1 MKLFEHLIRSIRSAS
16 AYNPEIQVAPV
27 CILWPDPER
36 QWESIIPMLQQNMP
50 ELCVLGDY
58 APERR
63 MGPAIWL
70 RCVLTSHLSPI
81 LLLQATPS
89 DLSSLPRL
97 ADASP
102 PPFPSPTEGGERGG
116 GSCEEK
122 MTLVFYLPG
131 VSRQDLRAVET
142 CPDHLKPLAE
152 LQYRGVIW
160 SQISAKDWTILAW
173 LKSEQGG
180 LGLDVAQDK
189 DTKNAMLMALPL
201 LLDEDKSLLEGKR
214 LDKDYFL
221 SLLLGGDLVRN
232 ILLWLDEG
240 EAFKASRDV
249 HAWKAFVEVCKSKF
263 GFNPMEDGVLK
274 ASAKLANHE
283 GPWQSVWE
291 RFCEAPKRYP
301 HIPSQ
306 IRKCQMP
313 QIGLFTNEISAGG
326 WPQWNEAQEK
336 TLRRDLLSLSSMT
349 ARDAIKK
356 LKLLENQHCGRRQ
369 LVWAELGESSLACA
383 LEHLTKM
390 AAYSCENLNCASLEG
405 ILDAYQTSG
414 WRVDDE
420 VLRAL
425 SCIERTNDYE
435 AVTAAIRAVYLP
447 WLENGTSILQSL
459 ASDLSS
465 LPQLADAS
473 HPLSPPP
480 MREGK
485 GGNGLI
491 GEVILFIDG
500 LRMDAGK
507 RLAEQLEERGFTVSE
522 KCYWNP
528 LPSITATGKPGVSPV
543 VEQIMGNENASDFE
557 PSVKSTGQS
566 LKGGYHLKK
575 LLMDAGYQILDS
587 KITGDIQGKAWCE
600 FGNIDSEGHHR
611 GWKLAKYL
619 DFILSEIVERI
630 SGLFDAGWKRIQIVT
645 DHGWLLLPGGLPKTE
660 LPTCLAECKWG
671 RCASLKPGI
680 QNDILTVPW
689 YWNPN
694 VEVALANGISCFK
707 SGLDYA
713 HGGLSLQECS
723 VPCYIVESK
732 TATISHI
739 DITDVKW
746 RGLRCDVA
754 VDGEY
759 CGLNV
764 DIRTHAGDVGTSVV
778 MGIKPFK
785 SSGKA
790 SVVVEDDGLEGTL
803 AVILVIDN
811 AGNIMAQVDT
821 VIGGK

>member
-36 QWESIIPMLQQNMP
+36 HWENIIPKLQQNMP

-70 RCVLTSHLSPI
+70 RCVLTSGPI
-81 LLLQATPS
+81 
-89 DLSSLPRL
+89 
-97 ADASP
+97 P
-102 PPFPSPTEGGERGG
+102 PAPFPVGAGGEVSG
-116 GSCEEK
+116 EEK
-122 MTLVFYLPG
+122 ITLVFYLPG

-189 DTKNAMLMALPL
+189 DTKNAMLLALPL

-221 SLLLGGDLVRN
+221 TLLLGGDLVRD

-263 GFNPMEDGVLK
+263 GFNPMEDGGLK

-383 LEHLTKM
+383 LEHLAKM
-390 AAYSCENLNCASLEG
+390 AAYSCENLNGASLDG
-405 ILDAYQTSG
+405 ILDTYQTSG

-420 VLRAL
+420 VLQAL
-425 SCIERTNDYE
+425 SCIESADDYD

-465 LPQLADAS
+465 LPRLANAS
-473 HPLSPPP
+473 PPLSPPP

-485 GGNGLI
+485 GGDVLEEG
-491 GEVILFIDG
+491 VILFVDG

-507 RLAEQLEERGFTVSE
+507 RLAEQLEKRGFTVSE
-522 KCYWNP
+522 RCYWNP
-528 LPSITATGKPGVSPV
+528 LPSITATGKPAVSPIA
-543 VEQIMGNENASDFE
+543 EQIMGDENATDFE
-557 PSVKSTGQS
+557 PSVRSTGQS

-575 LLMDAGYQILDS
+575 QLMDAGYQILDS
-587 KITGDIQGKAWCE
+587 KNTGDIQGKAWCE

-611 GWKLAKYL
+611 GWELAKYL
-619 DFILSEIVERI
+619 NFILSEIIERI

-660 LPTCLAECKWG
+660 LPTCLTECKWG

-821 VIGGK
+821 VIGEK

>member
-36 QWESIIPMLQQNMP
+36 HWENIIPKLQQNMP

-70 RCVLTSHLSPI
+70 RCVLTSGSI
-81 LLLQATPS
+81 
-89 DLSSLPRL
+89 
-97 ADASP
+97 P
-102 PPFPSPTEGGERGG
+102 PAPFPVGAGGEVSG
-116 GSCEEK
+116 EEK
-122 MTLVFYLPG
+122 MAFVFYLPG

-160 SQISAKDWTILAW
+160 SQISAKDWTVLAW

-189 DTKNAMLMALPL
+189 DTKNAMLLALPL
-201 LLDEDKSLLEGKR
+201 LLDEDNSLLEGKR

-221 SLLLGGDLVRN
+221 TLLLGGDLVRD

-383 LEHLTKM
+383 LEHLAKM
-390 AAYSCENLNCASLEG
+390 AAYSCENLNGASLDG
-405 ILDAYQTSG
+405 ILDTYQTSG

-420 VLRAL
+420 VLQAL
-425 SCIERTNDYE
+425 SCIESADDYD

-465 LPQLADAS
+465 LPRLANAS
-473 HPLSPPP
+473 PPLSPPP

-485 GGNGLI
+485 GGDVLEEG
-491 GEVILFIDG
+491 VILFVDG

-507 RLAEQLEERGFTVSE
+507 RLAEQLEKRGFTVSE
-522 KCYWNP
+522 RCYWNP
-528 LPSITATGKPGVSPV
+528 LPSITATGKPAVSPIA
-543 VEQIMGNENASDFE
+543 EQIMGDENATDFE
-557 PSVKSTGQS
+557 PSVRSTGQS

-575 LLMDAGYQILDS
+575 QLMDAGYQILDS
-587 KITGDIQGKAWCE
+587 KNTGDIQGKAWCE

-611 GWKLAKYL
+611 GWELAKYL
-619 DFILSEIVERI
+619 NFILSEIIERI

-660 LPTCLAECKWG
+660 LPTCLTECKWG

-713 HGGLSLQECS
+713 HGGLSLQECA

-732 TATISHI
+732 TSTISHI

-821 VIGGK
+821 VIGEK

>member
-1 MKLFEHLIRSIRSAS
+1 
-16 AYNPEIQVAPV
+16 
-27 CILWPDPER
+27 
-36 QWESIIPMLQQNMP
+36 
-50 ELCVLGDY
+50 
-58 APERR
+58 
-63 MGPAIWL
+63 
-70 RCVLTSHLSPI
+70 
-81 LLLQATPS
+81 
-89 DLSSLPRL
+89 
-97 ADASP
+97 
-102 PPFPSPTEGGERGG
+102 
-116 GSCEEK
+116 

-447 WLENGTSILQSL
+447 WLENGIHILQSL

-465 LPQLADAS
+465 
-473 HPLSPPP
+473 PPK
-480 MREGK
+480 REGK
-485 GGNGLI
+485 GGNGLTE
-491 GEVILFIDG
+491 GVILFIDG

-507 RLAEQLEERGFTVSE
+507 RLAEQLEKRGFTVSE
-522 KCYWNP
+522 RCYWTP
-528 LPSITATGKPGVSPV
+528 LPSITATGKPAVSPV
-543 VEQIMGNENASDFE
+543 AEQIVGDENATDFE

-575 LLMDAGYQILDS
+575 QLTDAGYQILDS
-587 KITGDIQGKAWCE
+587 KNTGDIQGKAWCE

-619 DFILSEIVERI
+619 DVILSEIVERI
-630 SGLFDAGWKRIQIVT
+630 
-645 DHGWLLLPGGLPKTE
+645 
-660 LPTCLAECKWG
+660 
-671 RCASLKPGI
+671 
-680 QNDILTVPW
+680 
-689 YWNPN
+689 
-694 VEVALANGISCFK
+694 
-707 SGLDYA
+707 
-713 HGGLSLQECS
+713 
-723 VPCYIVESK
+723 
-732 TATISHI
+732 
-739 DITDVKW
+739 
-746 RGLRCDVA
+746 
-754 VDGEY
+754 
-759 CGLNV
+759 
-764 DIRTHAGDVGTSVV
+764 
-778 MGIKPFK
+778 
-785 SSGKA
+785 
-790 SVVVEDDGLEGTL
+790 
-803 AVILVIDN
+803 
-811 AGNIMAQVDT
+811 
-821 VIGGK
+821 

>member
-1 MKLFEHLIRSIRSAS
+1 MILFEHLIRSIRSAS

-50 ELCVLGDY
+50 ELYVLGDY

-70 RCVLTSHLSPI
+70 RCVLTSGSI
-81 LLLQATPS
+81 
-89 DLSSLPRL
+89 
-97 ADASP
+97 P
-102 PPFPSPTEGGERGG
+102 PAPFPVGAGGEVSG
-116 GSCEEK
+116 EEK
-122 MTLVFYLPG
+122 MAFVFYLPG

-160 SQISAKDWTILAW
+160 SQISAKDWTVLAW

-189 DTKNAMLMALPL
+189 DTKNAMLLALPL
-201 LLDEDKSLLEGKR
+201 LLDEDNSLLEGKR

-221 SLLLGGDLVRN
+221 TLLLGGDLVRD

-383 LEHLTKM
+383 LEHLAKM
-390 AAYSCENLNCASLEG
+390 AAYSCENLNGASLDG
-405 ILDAYQTSG
+405 ILDTYQTSG

-420 VLRAL
+420 VLQAL
-425 SCIERTNDYE
+425 SCIESADDYD

-465 LPQLADAS
+465 LPRLANAS
-473 HPLSPPP
+473 PPLSPPP

-485 GGNGLI
+485 GGDVLEEG
-491 GEVILFIDG
+491 VILFVDG

-507 RLAEQLEERGFTVSE
+507 RLAEQLEKRGFTVSE
-522 KCYWNP
+522 RCYWNP
-528 LPSITATGKPGVSPV
+528 LPSITATGKPAVSPIA
-543 VEQIMGNENASDFE
+543 EQIMGDENATDFE
-557 PSVKSTGQS
+557 PSVRSTGQS

-575 LLMDAGYQILDS
+575 QLMDAGYQILDS
-587 KITGDIQGKAWCE
+587 KNTGDIQGKAWCE

-611 GWKLAKYL
+611 GWELAKYL
-619 DFILSEIVERI
+619 NFILSEIIERI

-660 LPTCLAECKWG
+660 LPTCLTECKWG

-785 SSGKA
+785 SSSKA

-811 AGNIMAQVDT
+811 AGNIIAQIDT

>member
-1 MKLFEHLIRSIRSAS
+1 MKLLEHLIRSIRSAS

-27 CILWPDPER
+27 CILWPDLER

-70 RCVLTSHLSPI
+70 RCVLTSGSI
-81 LLLQATPS
+81 
-89 DLSSLPRL
+89 
-97 ADASP
+97 P
-102 PPFPSPTEGGERGG
+102 PAPFPVGAGGEVSG
-116 GSCEEK
+116 EEK
-122 MTLVFYLPG
+122 MALVFYLPG

-160 SQISAKDWTILAW
+160 SQISAKDWTVLAW

-189 DTKNAMLMALPL
+189 DTKNAMLLALPL
-201 LLDEDKSLLEGKR
+201 LLDEDKTLLEGKR

-221 SLLLGGDLVRN
+221 TLLLGGDLVRD

-240 EAFKASRDV
+240 EVFKASRDV
-249 HAWKAFVEVCKSKF
+249 QKWKAFIEICKSKF
-263 GFNPMEDGVLK
+263 GFNPMEDGGVK
-274 ASAKLANHE
+274 ASVKLANHE
-283 GPWQSVWE
+283 GPWQAVWD

-313 QIGLFTNEISAGG
+313 QFGLFANEISAGG
-326 WPQWNEAQEK
+326 WPQWNEMKEK
-336 TLRRDLLSLSSMT
+336 ALRRDLLTLSSMT
-349 ARDAIKK
+349 ARDAIEK

-383 LEHLTKM
+383 LEHLAKM
-390 AAYSCENLNCASLEG
+390 AAYSCENLNGASLDG
-405 ILDAYQTSG
+405 ILDTYQTSG

-420 VLRAL
+420 VLQAL
-425 SCIERTNDYE
+425 SCIESADDYD

-465 LPQLADAS
+465 LPRLANAS
-473 HPLSPPP
+473 PPLSPPP

-485 GGNGLI
+485 GGDVLEEG
-491 GEVILFIDG
+491 VILFVDG

-507 RLAEQLEERGFTVSE
+507 RLAEQLEKRGFTVSE
-522 KCYWNP
+522 RCYWNP
-528 LPSITATGKPGVSPV
+528 LPSITATGKPAVSPIA
-543 VEQIMGNENASDFE
+543 EQIMGDENATDFE

-575 LLMDAGYQILDS
+575 LLTDAGYQILDS
-587 KITGDIQGKAWCE
+587 KNNGDIQGKAWCE

-619 DFILSEIVERI
+619 DVILSEIVKRI
-630 SGLFDAGWKRIQIVT
+630 SGLFEAGWKRIQIVT
-645 DHGWLLLPGGLPKTE
+645 DHGWLLSPGGLPKIE
-660 LPTCLAECKWG
+660 LPSCLTESKWG
-671 RCASLKPGI
+671 RCAALKSGV
-680 QNDILTVPW
+680 QSDVLTMPW
-689 YWNPN
+689 YWNSD

-713 HGGLSLQECS
+713 HGGLSLQECA

-821 VIGGK
+821 VIGENRGAVYGASAT

>member
-1 MKLFEHLIRSIRSAS
+1 MKLLEHLIRSIRSAS

-70 RCVLTSHLSPI
+70 RCVLTSGSI
-81 LLLQATPS
+81 
-89 DLSSLPRL
+89 
-97 ADASP
+97 P
-102 PPFPSPTEGGERGG
+102 PAPFPVGAGGEVSG
-116 GSCEEK
+116 EEK

-160 SQISAKDWTILAW
+160 SQISAKDWTVLAW

-189 DTKNAMLMALPL
+189 DTKNAMLLALPL
-201 LLDEDKSLLEGKR
+201 LLGEDKSLLEGKR

-221 SLLLGGDLVRN
+221 TLLLGGDLVRD

-240 EAFKASRDV
+240 EVFKASRDV

-465 LPQLADAS
+465 LPRLADAS

-500 LRMDAGK
+500 LRLDAGK
-507 RLAEQLEERGFTVSE
+507 RLAEQLEKRGFTVSE
-522 KCYWNP
+522 RHYWNP
-528 LPSITATGKPGVSPV
+528 LPSITATGKPAVSPV
-543 VEQIMGNENASDFE
+543 AEQIMGDENATDFE
-557 PSVKSTGQS
+557 PSVRSTGQS

-575 LLMDAGYQILDS
+575 QLMDAGYQILDS
-587 KITGDIQGKAWCE
+587 KNTGDIQGKAWCE

-645 DHGWLLLPGGLPKTE
+645 DHGWLLSPGGLPKIE
-660 LPTCLAECKWG
+660 LPSCLTESKWG
-671 RCASLKPGI
+671 RCAALKSGV
-680 QNDILTVPW
+680 QSDVLTMPW
-689 YWNPN
+689 YWNSD

-713 HGGLSLQECS
+713 HGGLSLQECA

>member
-1 MKLFEHLIRSIRSAS
+1 MKLLEHFIRSIRSAS

-36 QWESIIPMLQQNMP
+36 QWESIIPTLQQNMS

-58 APERR
+58 TPERR

-70 RCVLTSHLSPI
+70 RCVLTSGSIPP
-81 LLLQATPS
+81 AT
-89 DLSSLPRL
+89 
-97 ADASP
+97 
-102 PPFPSPTEGGERGG
+102 FPVGAGEDV
-116 GSCEEK
+116 SVEEK
-122 MTLVFYLPG
+122 MTYVFYLPG

-160 SQISAKDWTILAW
+160 SQISAKNWTILAW

-189 DTKNAMLMALPL
+189 DTKNAMLLALPL
-201 LLDEDKSLLEGKR
+201 LLDEDNSLLEGKR

-221 SLLLGGDLVRN
+221 TLLLGGDLVRD

-383 LEHLTKM
+383 LEHLAKM
-390 AAYSCENLNCASLEG
+390 AAYSCENLNGASLEG

-425 SCIERTNDYE
+425 SCIESTNDYE
-435 AVTAAIRAVYLP
+435 AVTTAIRAVYLP
-447 WLENGTSILQSL
+447 WLENGTSILQ
-459 ASDLSS
+459 
-465 LPQLADAS
+465 
-473 HPLSPPP
+473 
-480 MREGK
+480 
-485 GGNGLI
+485 NLI
-491 GEVILFIDG
+491 GPTPTPSPWGRSLDGATTTPWGTDIAGCVILFVDG

-528 LPSITATGKPGVSPV
+528 LPSITATGKSRVSPV
-543 VEQIMGNENASDFE
+543 AEQITGNENASDFE

-587 KITGDIQGKAWCE
+587 KNTGDIQGKAWCE
-600 FGNIDSEGHHR
+600 FGNIDNEGHHR

-619 DFILSEIVERI
+619 DIILSEIVERI
-630 SGLFDAGWKRIQIVT
+630 SGLFEAGWKRIQIVT
-645 DHGWLLLPGGLPKTE
+645 DHGWLLLPGGLPKIE
-660 LPTCLAECKWG
+660 LPSCLTESKWG
-671 RCASLKPGI
+671 RCAALKSGV
-680 QNDILTVPW
+680 QSDVLTMPW
-689 YWNPN
+689 YWNSD
-694 VEVALANGISCFK
+694 VEVALAKGISCFK

-713 HGGLSLQECS
+713 HGGLSLQECA

-746 RGLRCDVA
+746 RGLRCNVA

-821 VIGGK
+821 VIGEK

>member
-1 MKLFEHLIRSIRSAS
+1 MKLLEHLIRSIRSAS

-70 RCVLTSHLSPI
+70 RCVLTSGSI
-81 LLLQATPS
+81 
-89 DLSSLPRL
+89 
-97 ADASP
+97 P
-102 PPFPSPTEGGERGG
+102 PAPFPVGAGGEVSG
-116 GSCEEK
+116 EEK
-122 MTLVFYLPG
+122 MVLVFYLPG

-142 CPDHLKPLAE
+142 CPDHLKSLAE

-160 SQISAKDWTILAW
+160 SQISAKDWTVLAW

-189 DTKNAMLMALPL
+189 DSKNAMLLALPL
-201 LLDEDKSLLEGKR
+201 FLDEDKSLLEGKR

-221 SLLLGGDLVRN
+221 TLLLGGDLVRD

-249 HAWKAFVEVCKSKF
+249 HAWKAFIEICKSKF

-283 GPWQSVWE
+283 GPWQAVWD

-313 QIGLFTNEISAGG
+313 QLGLFANEISAGG
-326 WPQWNEAQEK
+326 WPQWNEVQEK
-336 TLRRDLLSLSSMT
+336 ALRRDLLSLSSMT
-349 ARDAIKK
+349 ARDAIEK
-356 LKLLENQHCGRRQ
+356 LKLLEKQHCARRR
-369 LVWAELGESSLACA
+369 LVWSELGESSLACA
-383 LEHLTKM
+383 LEHLAKM
-390 AAYSCENLNCASLEG
+390 AAYSCENLNGASLDG
-405 ILDAYQTSG
+405 ILDTYQTSG

-425 SCIERTNDYE
+425 SCIESTNDYE
-435 AVTAAIRAVYLP
+435 AVTIAIRAVYLP
-447 WLENGTSILQSL
+447 WLENGTHILQSL

-465 LPQLADAS
+465 LPWLANAS
-473 HPLSPPP
+473 RPLSP

-485 GGNGLI
+485 GGNVVEEG
-491 GEVILFIDG
+491 VILFVDG
-500 LRMDAGK
+500 LRLDAGK
-507 RLAEQLEERGFTVSE
+507 RLAEQLEEQGFTVSE

-543 VEQIMGNENASDFE
+543 AEQITGNENASDFE

-587 KITGDIQGKAWCE
+587 KNTGDIQGKAWCE

-645 DHGWLLLPGGLPKTE
+645 DHGWLLSPGGLPKIE
-660 LPTCLAECKWG
+660 LPSCLTESKWG
-671 RCASLKPGI
+671 RCAALKSGV
-680 QNDILTVPW
+680 QSDVLTMPW
-689 YWNPN
+689 YWNSD

-713 HGGLSLQECS
+713 HGGLSLQECA

-759 CGLNV
+759 CGLNM
-764 DIRTHAGDVGTSVV
+764 DIRTHAGDAGTSVV

-790 SVVVEDDGLEGTL
+790 SVVVEDDRLEGGD
-803 AVILVIDN
+803 AVIVVIDN
-811 AGNIMAQVDT
+811 AGNIIAQIDT

>member
-1 MKLFEHLIRSIRSAS
+1 MKLIDHLIQSIRSAS
-16 AYNPEIQVAPV
+16 VYNSDIQVAPA

-70 RCVLTSHLSPI
+70 RCVLTSGSI
-81 LLLQATPS
+81 
-89 DLSSLPRL
+89 
-97 ADASP
+97 P
-102 PPFPSPTEGGERGG
+102 PAPFPVGAGGEVSG
-116 GSCEEK
+116 EEK
-122 MTLVFYLPG
+122 MTYVFYLPG

-142 CPDHLKPLAE
+142 CPDYLKPLAE

-160 SQISAKDWTILAW
+160 SQMSAKDWTVLAW

-189 DTKNAMLMALPL
+189 DTKNAMLLALPL

-336 TLRRDLLSLSSMT
+336 SLRRDLLSLFSMT

-383 LEHLTKM
+383 LEHLAKM
-390 AAYSCENLNCASLEG
+390 AAYSCENLNGASLDG
-405 ILDAYQTSG
+405 ILDTYQTSG

-420 VLRAL
+420 VLQAL
-425 SCIERTNDYE
+425 SCIESVDDYD

-465 LPQLADAS
+465 LPRLADAS

-485 GGNGLI
+485 GGNGLTE
-491 GEVILFIDG
+491 GVILFIDG
-500 LRMDAGK
+500 LRLDAGK
-507 RLAEQLEERGFTVSE
+507 RLAEQLEKRGFTVSE
-522 KCYWNP
+522 RCYWNP
-528 LPSITATGKPGVSPV
+528 LPSITATGKPAVSPIA
-543 VEQIMGNENASDFE
+543 EQIMGDENATDFE

-587 KITGDIQGKAWCE
+587 KNTGDIQGKAWCE

-619 DFILSEIVERI
+619 DVILSEIVERI
-630 SGLFDAGWKRIQIVT
+630 SGLFEAGWKRIQIVT

-660 LPTCLAECKWG
+660 LPTCLTESRWG
-671 RCASLKPGI
+671 RCASLKPGV
-680 QNDILTVPW
+680 QNDILTMSW

-694 VEVALANGISCFK
+694 VEVALADGISCFK

-713 HGGLSLQECS
+713 HGGLSLQECV

-732 TATISHI
+732 TAIISHV

-754 VDGEY
+754 ADGEY
-759 CGLNV
+759 SGLKV
-764 DIRTHAGDVGTSVV
+764 DIRTHAGNAGTSVV

-790 SVVVEDDGLEGTL
+790 SVVVEDDGLEGSS
-803 AVILVIDN
+803 AVIVVIDN
-811 AGNIMAQVDT
+811 DENIMAQIDT
-821 VIGGK
+821 VIGRK

>member
-1 MKLFEHLIRSIRSAS
+1 MKLLNHLIQSICSTAV
-16 AYNPEIQVAPV
+16 YNPEIQVAPV
-27 CILWPDPER
+27 CIMWPDPEW

-70 RCVLTSHLSPI
+70 RCVLTSCPI
-81 LLLQATPS
+81 
-89 DLSSLPRL
+89 
-97 ADASP
+97 P
-102 PPFPSPTEGGERGG
+102 PAPFPVGAGGEVSG
-116 GSCEEK
+116 EEK

-189 DTKNAMLMALPL
+189 DTKNAMLLALPL

-221 SLLLGGDLVRN
+221 TLILGGDLVRN

-240 EAFKASRDV
+240 EVFKASRDV
-249 HAWKAFVEVCKSKF
+249 QKWKAFIEICKSKF

-274 ASAKLANHE
+274 ASVKLANHE
-283 GPWQSVWE
+283 GPWQAVWD

-313 QIGLFTNEISAGG
+313 QFGLFANEISAGG
-326 WPQWNEAQEK
+326 WPQWNEMQEK
-336 TLRRDLLSLSSMT
+336 ALRRDLSLPSMT
-349 ARDAIKK
+349 ARDAIEK

-390 AAYSCENLNCASLEG
+390 AAYSSENLNGASLEG

-420 VLRAL
+420 VLQAL
-425 SCIERTNDYE
+425 SCIESADDYD

-447 WLENGTSILQSL
+447 WLENGTHILQSL

-465 LPQLADAS
+465 LPRLADAS

-500 LRMDAGK
+500 LRLDAGK
-507 RLAEQLEERGFTVSE
+507 RLAEQLEKRGITVSE
-522 KCYWNP
+522 RHYWNP
-528 LPSITATGKPGVSPV
+528 LPSITATGKPAVSPV
-543 VEQIMGNENASDFE
+543 AEQIMGDENATDYE

-575 LLMDAGYQILDS
+575 QLMDAGYQILDS
-587 KITGDIQGKAWCE
+587 KNTGDIQGKAWCE

-619 DFILSEIVERI
+619 DVILSEIVERI
-630 SGLFDAGWKRIQIVT
+630 SGLFEAGWKRIQIVT

-660 LPTCLAECKWG
+660 LPTCLTESRWG
-671 RCASLKPGI
+671 RCASLKPGV
-680 QNDILTVPW
+680 QNDILTMSW

-694 VEVALANGISCFK
+694 VEVALADGISCFK

-713 HGGLSLQECS
+713 HGGLSLQECV

-732 TATISHI
+732 TAIISHV

-754 VDGEY
+754 ADGEY
-759 CGLNV
+759 SGLKV
-764 DIRTHAGDVGTSVV
+764 DIRTHAGNAGTSVV

-790 SVVVEDDGLEGTL
+790 SVVVEDDGLEGSS
-803 AVILVIDN
+803 AVIVVIDN
-811 AGNIMAQVDT
+811 DENIMAQIDT
-821 VIGGK
+821 VIGRK

>member
-36 QWESIIPMLQQNMP
+36 HWENIIPKLQQNMP

-70 RCVLTSHLSPI
+70 RCVLTSGPI
-81 LLLQATPS
+81 
-89 DLSSLPRL
+89 
-97 ADASP
+97 P
-102 PPFPSPTEGGERGG
+102 PAPFPVGAGGEVSG
-116 GSCEEK
+116 EEK
-122 MTLVFYLPG
+122 ITLVFYLPG

-189 DTKNAMLMALPL
+189 DTKNAMLLALPL

-221 SLLLGGDLVRN
+221 TLLLGGDLVRD

-383 LEHLTKM
+383 LEHLAKM
-390 AAYSCENLNCASLEG
+390 AAYSCENLNGASLDG
-405 ILDAYQTSG
+405 ILDTYQTSG

-420 VLRAL
+420 VLQAL
-425 SCIERTNDYE
+425 SCIESADDYD

-465 LPQLADAS
+465 LPRLANAS
-473 HPLSPPP
+473 PPLSPPP

-485 GGNGLI
+485 GGDVLEEG
-491 GEVILFIDG
+491 VILFVDG

-507 RLAEQLEERGFTVSE
+507 RLAEQLEKRGFTVSE
-522 KCYWNP
+522 RCYWNP
-528 LPSITATGKPGVSPV
+528 LPSITATGKPAVSPIA
-543 VEQIMGNENASDFE
+543 EQIMGDENATDFE
-557 PSVKSTGQS
+557 PSVRSTGQS

-575 LLMDAGYQILDS
+575 QLMDAGYQILDS
-587 KITGDIQGKAWCE
+587 KNTGDIQGKAWCE

-611 GWKLAKYL
+611 GWELAKYL
-619 DFILSEIVERI
+619 NFILSEIIERI

-660 LPTCLAECKWG
+660 LPTCLTECKWG

-821 VIGGK
+821 VIGEK

>member
-36 QWESIIPMLQQNMP
+36 HWENIIPKLQQNMP

-70 RCVLTSHLSPI
+70 RCVLTSHLSPV
-81 LLLQATPS
+81 LLSQAPPS

-102 PPFPSPTEGGERGG
+102 PLSPSTKEGGERGG

-435 AVTAAIRAVYLP
+435 AVTAAIRTVYLP
-447 WLENGTSILQSL
+447 WLENGIHILQSL

-465 LPQLADAS
+465 
-473 HPLSPPP
+473 PPK
-480 MREGK
+480 REGK
-485 GGNGLI
+485 GGNGLTE
-491 GEVILFIDG
+491 GVILFIDG

-507 RLAEQLEERGFTVSE
+507 RLAEQLEKRGFTVSE
-522 KCYWNP
+522 RCYWTP
-528 LPSITATGKPGVSPV
+528 LPSITATGKPAVSPV
-543 VEQIMGNENASDFE
+543 AEQIVGDENATDFE

-575 LLMDAGYQILDS
+575 QLTDAGYQILDS
-587 KITGDIQGKAWCE
+587 KNTGDIQGKAWCE

-619 DFILSEIVERI
+619 DVILSEIVERI
-630 SGLFDAGWKRIQIVT
+630 SGLFEAGWKRIQIVT
-645 DHGWLLLPGGLPKTE
+645 DHGWLLLPGGLPKIE
-660 LPTCLAECKWG
+660 LPSCLTESKWG
-671 RCASLKPGI
+671 RCAALKSGV
-680 QNDILTVPW
+680 QSDVLTMPW
-689 YWNPN
+689 YWNSD

-713 HGGLSLQECS
+713 HGGLSLQECA

-764 DIRTHAGDVGTSVV
+764 DIRTYAGDAGTSVV

-785 SSGKA
+785 SSGKT
-790 SVVVEDDGLEGTL
+790 SVVVEDDGLEGGA
-803 AVILVIDN
+803 AVIVVIDN
-811 AGNIMAQVDT
+811 DENIMAQIDT
-821 VIGGK
+821 VIGRK

>member
-1 MKLFEHLIRSIRSAS
+1 MLLLEHLIRSIRSAS

-81 LLLQATPS
+81 LLSQATPS

-97 ADASP
+97 ADATP
-102 PPFPSPTEGGERGG
+102 PPKREGKGG
-116 GSCEEK
+116 DVSCEEK

-160 SQISAKDWTILAW
+160 SQISAKDWTVLAW

-189 DTKNAMLMALPL
+189 DTKNAMLLALPL

-390 AAYSCENLNCASLEG
+390 AAYSSEKLNGASLEG

-425 SCIERTNDYE
+425 SCIESTNDYE
-435 AVTAAIRAVYLP
+435 AVTTAIRAVYLP
-447 WLENGTSILQSL
+447 WLENGTHILQSL

-465 LPQLADAS
+465 LPWLANAS
-473 HPLSPPP
+473 RPLSPSP

-485 GGNGLI
+485 GGNVLEEG
-491 GEVILFIDG
+491 VILFVDG
-500 LRMDAGK
+500 LRLDSGK
-507 RLAEQLEERGFTVSE
+507 RLAEQLEMRGFTVSE
-522 KCYWNP
+522 RCYWSP
-528 LPSITATGKPGVSPV
+528 LPSITATGKPAVSPV
-543 VEQIMGNENASDFE
+543 AEQIMGDENTTDFE
-557 PSVKSTGQS
+557 PLGKSTGQS

-575 LLMDAGYQILDS
+575 LLTDAGYQILDS
-587 KITGDIQGKAWCE
+587 KNKGDIQGKAWCE

-619 DFILSEIVERI
+619 DVILSEIVERI
-630 SGLFDAGWKRIQIVT
+630 SGLFEAGWKRIQIVT

-660 LPTCLAECKWG
+660 LPTCLTECKWG
-671 RCASLKPGI
+671 RCAALKSGV
-680 QNDILTVPW
+680 QSDVLTMPW
-689 YWNPN
+689 YWNSD

-713 HGGLSLQECS
+713 HGGLSLQECA
-723 VPCYIVESK
+723 VPCYIVEFK

-821 VIGGK
+821 VIGEK

>member
-1 MKLFEHLIRSIRSAS
+1 MKLLEHLIRSIRSAS

-36 QWESIIPMLQQNMP
+36 QWKSIIPMLQQNMP

-70 RCVLTSHLSPI
+70 RCVLTSGPI
-81 LLLQATPS
+81 
-89 DLSSLPRL
+89 
-97 ADASP
+97 P
-102 PPFPSPTEGGERGG
+102 PAPFPVGAGGEVSG
-116 GSCEEK
+116 EEK
-122 MTLVFYLPG
+122 ITLVFYLPG

-160 SQISAKDWTILAW
+160 SQISAKDWTVLAW

-189 DTKNAMLMALPL
+189 DTKNAMLLALPL

-435 AVTAAIRAVYLP
+435 AVTEAIRAVYLP

-465 LPQLADAS
+465 LPRLANAS
-473 HPLSPPP
+473 PPLSPPP

-485 GGNGLI
+485 GGDVLEEG
-491 GEVILFIDG
+491 VILFVDG

-507 RLAEQLEERGFTVSE
+507 RLAEQLEKRGFTVSE
-522 KCYWNP
+522 RCYWNP
-528 LPSITATGKPGVSPV
+528 LPSITATGKPAVSPIA
-543 VEQIMGNENASDFE
+543 EQIMGDENATDFE
-557 PSVKSTGQS
+557 PSVRSTGQS

-575 LLMDAGYQILDS
+575 QLMDAGYQILDS
-587 KITGDIQGKAWCE
+587 KNTGDIQGKAWCE

-660 LPTCLAECKWG
+660 LPTCLTECKWG

-811 AGNIMAQVDT
+811 AGNIIAQIDT

>member
-1 MKLFEHLIRSIRSAS
+1 MKLLEHLIRSIRSAS

-70 RCVLTSHLSPI
+70 RCVLTSGSI
-81 LLLQATPS
+81 
-89 DLSSLPRL
+89 
-97 ADASP
+97 P
-102 PPFPSPTEGGERGG
+102 PAPFPVGAGGEVSG
-116 GSCEEK
+116 EEK
-122 MTLVFYLPG
+122 MVLVFYLPG

-142 CPDHLKPLAE
+142 CPDHLKSLAE

-160 SQISAKDWTILAW
+160 SQISAKDWTVLAW

-189 DTKNAMLMALPL
+189 DSKNAMLLALPL
-201 LLDEDKSLLEGKR
+201 FLDEDKSLLEGKR

-221 SLLLGGDLVRN
+221 TLLLGGDLVRD

-249 HAWKAFVEVCKSKF
+249 HAWKAFIEICKSKF

-283 GPWQSVWE
+283 GPWQAVWD

-313 QIGLFTNEISAGG
+313 QLGLFANEISAGG
-326 WPQWNEAQEK
+326 WPQWNEVQEK
-336 TLRRDLLSLSSMT
+336 ALRRDLLSLSSMT
-349 ARDAIKK
+349 ARDAIEK
-356 LKLLENQHCGRRQ
+356 LKLLEKQHCARRR
-369 LVWAELGESSLACA
+369 LVWSELGESSLACA

-390 AAYSCENLNCASLEG
+390 AAYSCENLNGASLDG
-405 ILDAYQTSG
+405 ILDTYQTSG

-425 SCIERTNDYE
+425 SCIESTNDYE
-435 AVTAAIRAVYLP
+435 AVTIAIRAVYLP
-447 WLENGTSILQSL
+447 WLENGTHILQSL

-465 LPQLADAS
+465 LPWLANAS
-473 HPLSPPP
+473 RPLSP

-485 GGNGLI
+485 GGNVVEEG
-491 GEVILFIDG
+491 VILFVDG
-500 LRMDAGK
+500 LRLDAGK
-507 RLAEQLEERGFTVSE
+507 RLAEQLEEQGFTVSE

-543 VEQIMGNENASDFE
+543 AEQITGNENASDFE

-587 KITGDIQGKAWCE
+587 KNTGDIQGKAWCE

-645 DHGWLLLPGGLPKTE
+645 DHGWLLSPGGLPKIE
-660 LPTCLAECKWG
+660 LPSCLTESKWG
-671 RCASLKPGI
+671 RCAALKSGV
-680 QNDILTVPW
+680 QSDVLTMPW
-689 YWNPN
+689 YWNSD

-713 HGGLSLQECS
+713 HGGLSLQECA

-759 CGLNV
+759 CGLNM
-764 DIRTHAGDVGTSVV
+764 DIRTHAGDEGTSVV

-790 SVVVEDDGLEGTL
+790 SVVVEDDRLEGGD
-803 AVILVIDN
+803 AVIVVIDN
-811 AGNIMAQVDT
+811 AGNIIAQIDT

>member
-1 MKLFEHLIRSIRSAS
+1 MLLLEHLIRSIRSAS

-36 QWESIIPMLQQNMP
+36 QWESIIPTLQQNMS

-58 APERR
+58 TPERR

-70 RCVLTSHLSPI
+70 RCVLTSGSIPP
-81 LLLQATPS
+81 AT
-89 DLSSLPRL
+89 
-97 ADASP
+97 
-102 PPFPSPTEGGERGG
+102 FPVGAGEDV
-116 GSCEEK
+116 SVEEK
-122 MTLVFYLPG
+122 MTYVFYLPG

-160 SQISAKDWTILAW
+160 SQISAKNWTILAW

-189 DTKNAMLMALPL
+189 DTKNAMLLALPL
-201 LLDEDKSLLEGKR
+201 LLDEDNSLLEGKR

-221 SLLLGGDLVRN
+221 TLLLGGDLVRD

-383 LEHLTKM
+383 LEHLAKM
-390 AAYSCENLNCASLEG
+390 AAYSCENLNGASLEG

-425 SCIERTNDYE
+425 SCIESTNDYE
-435 AVTAAIRAVYLP
+435 AVTTAIRAVYLP

-465 LPQLADAS
+465 LPRLADAS

-500 LRMDAGK
+500 LRLDAGK
-507 RLAEQLEERGFTVSE
+507 RLAEQLEKRGFTVSE
-522 KCYWNP
+522 RHYWNP
-528 LPSITATGKPGVSPV
+528 LPSITATGKPAVSPV
-543 VEQIMGNENASDFE
+543 AEQIMGDENATDFE
-557 PSVKSTGQS
+557 PSVRSTGQS

-575 LLMDAGYQILDS
+575 QLMDAGYQILDS
-587 KITGDIQGKAWCE
+587 KNTGDIQGKAWCE

-645 DHGWLLLPGGLPKTE
+645 DHGWLLSPGGLPKIE
-660 LPTCLAECKWG
+660 LPSCLTESKWG
-671 RCASLKPGI
+671 RCAALKSGV
-680 QNDILTVPW
+680 QSDVLTMPW
-689 YWNPN
+689 YWNSD

-713 HGGLSLQECS
+713 HGGLSLQECA

>member
-1 MKLFEHLIRSIRSAS
+1 MKLLEHLIRSIRSAS

-70 RCVLTSHLSPI
+70 RCVLTSGSI
-81 LLLQATPS
+81 
-89 DLSSLPRL
+89 
-97 ADASP
+97 P
-102 PPFPSPTEGGERGG
+102 PAPFPVGAGGEVSG
-116 GSCEEK
+116 EEK
-122 MTLVFYLPG
+122 MVLVFYLPG

-142 CPDHLKPLAE
+142 CPDHLKSLAE

-160 SQISAKDWTILAW
+160 SQISAKDWTVLAW

-189 DTKNAMLMALPL
+189 DSKNAMLLALPL
-201 LLDEDKSLLEGKR
+201 FLDEDKSLLEGKR

-221 SLLLGGDLVRN
+221 TLLLGGDLVRD

-249 HAWKAFVEVCKSKF
+249 HAWKAFIEICKSKF

-283 GPWQSVWE
+283 GPWQAVWD

-313 QIGLFTNEISAGG
+313 QLGLFANEISAGG
-326 WPQWNEAQEK
+326 WPQWNEVQEK
-336 TLRRDLLSLSSMT
+336 ALRRDLLSLSSMT
-349 ARDAIKK
+349 ARDAIEK
-356 LKLLENQHCGRRQ
+356 LKLLEKQHCARRR
-369 LVWAELGESSLACA
+369 LVWSELGESSLACA

-390 AAYSCENLNCASLEG
+390 AAYSCENLNGASLDG
-405 ILDAYQTSG
+405 ILDTYQTSG

-425 SCIERTNDYE
+425 SCIESTNDYE
-435 AVTAAIRAVYLP
+435 AVTIAIRAVYLP
-447 WLENGTSILQSL
+447 WLENGTHILQSL

-465 LPQLADAS
+465 LPWLANAS
-473 HPLSPPP
+473 RPLSP

-485 GGNGLI
+485 GGNVVEEG
-491 GEVILFIDG
+491 VILFVDG
-500 LRMDAGK
+500 LRLDAGK
-507 RLAEQLEERGFTVSE
+507 RLAEQLEEQGFTVSE

-543 VEQIMGNENASDFE
+543 AEQITGNENASDFE

-587 KITGDIQGKAWCE
+587 KNTGDIQGKAWCE

-645 DHGWLLLPGGLPKTE
+645 DHGWLLSPGGLPKIE
-660 LPTCLAECKWG
+660 LPSCLTESKWG
-671 RCASLKPGI
+671 RCAALKSGV
-680 QNDILTVPW
+680 QSDVLTMPW
-689 YWNPN
+689 YWNSD

-713 HGGLSLQECS
+713 HGGLSLQECA

-759 CGLNV
+759 CGLNM
-764 DIRTHAGDVGTSVV
+764 DIRTHAGDAGTSVV

-790 SVVVEDDGLEGTL
+790 SVVVEDDRLEGGML
-803 AVILVIDN
+803 SLS
-811 AGNIMAQVDT
+811 
-821 VIGGK
+821 

>member
-1 MKLFEHLIRSIRSAS
+1 MILFEHLIRSIRSAS

-50 ELCVLGDY
+50 ELYVLGDY

-70 RCVLTSHLSPI
+70 RCVLTSGSI
-81 LLLQATPS
+81 
-89 DLSSLPRL
+89 
-97 ADASP
+97 P
-102 PPFPSPTEGGERGG
+102 PAPFPVGAGGEVSG
-116 GSCEEK
+116 EEK
-122 MTLVFYLPG
+122 MAFVFYLPG

-189 DTKNAMLMALPL
+189 DTKNAMLLALPL

-221 SLLLGGDLVRN
+221 TLLLGGDLVRD

-336 TLRRDLLSLSSMT
+336 NLRRDLLSLSSMT

-383 LEHLTKM
+383 LEHLAKM
-390 AAYSCENLNCASLEG
+390 AAYSCENLNGASLDG
-405 ILDAYQTSG
+405 ILDTYQTSG

-420 VLRAL
+420 VLQAL
-425 SCIERTNDYE
+425 SCIESADDYD

-465 LPQLADAS
+465 LPRLANAS
-473 HPLSPPP
+473 PPLSPPP

-485 GGNGLI
+485 GGDVLEEG
-491 GEVILFIDG
+491 VILFVDG

-507 RLAEQLEERGFTVSE
+507 RLAEQLEKRGFTVSE
-522 KCYWNP
+522 RCYWNP
-528 LPSITATGKPGVSPV
+528 LPSITATGKPAVSPIA
-543 VEQIMGNENASDFE
+543 EQIMGDENATDFE
-557 PSVKSTGQS
+557 PSVRSTGQS

-575 LLMDAGYQILDS
+575 QLMDAGYQILDS
-587 KITGDIQGKAWCE
+587 KNTGDIQGKAWCE

-611 GWKLAKYL
+611 GWELAKYL
-619 DFILSEIVERI
+619 NFILSEIIERI

-660 LPTCLAECKWG
+660 LPTCLTECKWG

-778 MGIKPFK
+778 MGLKPFK

-821 VIGGK
+821 VIGEK

>member
-1 MKLFEHLIRSIRSAS
+1 MILFEHLIRSIRSAS

-50 ELCVLGDY
+50 ELYVLGDY

-70 RCVLTSHLSPI
+70 RCVLTSGSI
-81 LLLQATPS
+81 
-89 DLSSLPRL
+89 
-97 ADASP
+97 P
-102 PPFPSPTEGGERGG
+102 PAPFPVGAGGEVSG
-116 GSCEEK
+116 EEK
-122 MTLVFYLPG
+122 MAFVFYLPG

-160 SQISAKDWTILAW
+160 SQISAKDWTVLAW

-189 DTKNAMLMALPL
+189 DTKNAMLLALPL

-313 QIGLFTNEISAGG
+313 QLGLFANEISAGG
-326 WPQWNEAQEK
+326 WPQWNEVQEK
-336 TLRRDLLSLSSMT
+336 ALRRDLLSLSSMT
-349 ARDAIKK
+349 ARDAIEK
-356 LKLLENQHCGRRQ
+356 LELLEKQHCARRR
-369 LVWAELGESSLACA
+369 LVWSELGESSLACA

-390 AAYSCENLNCASLEG
+390 AAYSSENLNGASLEG

-425 SCIERTNDYE
+425 SCIESTNDYE
-435 AVTAAIRAVYLP
+435 AVTMAIRAVYLP
-447 WLENGTSILQSL
+447 WLENGIHILQSL

-465 LPQLADAS
+465 
-473 HPLSPPP
+473 PPK
-480 MREGK
+480 REGK
-485 GGNGLI
+485 GGNGLTE
-491 GEVILFIDG
+491 GVILFIDG

-507 RLAEQLEERGFTVSE
+507 RLAEQLEKRGFTVSE
-522 KCYWNP
+522 RCYWNP
-528 LPSITATGKPGVSPV
+528 LPSITATGKPAVSPV
-543 VEQIMGNENASDFE
+543 AEQIVGDENATDFE

-575 LLMDAGYQILDS
+575 QLTDAGYQILDS
-587 KITGDIQGKAWCE
+587 KNTGDIQGKAWCE

-619 DFILSEIVERI
+619 DVILSEIVERI
-630 SGLFDAGWKRIQIVT
+630 SGLFEAGWKRIQIVT
-645 DHGWLLLPGGLPKTE
+645 DHGWLLLPGGLPKIE
-660 LPTCLAECKWG
+660 LPSCLTESKWG
-671 RCASLKPGI
+671 RCAALKSGV
-680 QNDILTVPW
+680 QSDVLTMPW
-689 YWNPN
+689 YWNSD

-713 HGGLSLQECS
+713 HGGLSLQECA

>member
-1 MKLFEHLIRSIRSAS
+1 MKLLEHLIRSIRSAS

-70 RCVLTSHLSPI
+70 RCVLTSGPI
-81 LLLQATPS
+81 PQAPIPVGIS
-89 DLSSLPRL
+89 EDV
-97 ADASP
+97 
-102 PPFPSPTEGGERGG
+102 
-116 GSCEEK
+116 SCEDE
-122 MTLVFYLPG
+122 MTFVFYLPG

-189 DTKNAMLMALPL
+189 DTKNAMLLALPL

-221 SLLLGGDLVRN
+221 SLLLGGDLVRD

-240 EAFKASRDV
+240 EVFKASRDV
-249 HAWKAFVEVCKSKF
+249 HAWKAFIEICKSKF

-283 GPWQSVWE
+283 GPWQSVWD

-313 QIGLFTNEISAGG
+313 QFGLFTNEISAGG
-326 WPQWNEAQEK
+326 WPQWNEMQEK
-336 TLRRDLLSLSSMT
+336 ALRRDLLTLSSMT
-349 ARDAIKK
+349 ARDAIEK

-383 LEHLTKM
+383 LEHLAKM

-447 WLENGTSILQSL
+447 WLENGTHILQSL
-459 ASDLSS
+459 ASNLSS
-465 LPQLADAS
+465 LPHLADAS

-480 MREGK
+480 MRK
-485 GGNGLI
+485 GGNVLEEG
-491 GEVILFIDG
+491 VILFVDG
-500 LRMDAGK
+500 LRLDSGK
-507 RLAEQLEERGFTVSE
+507 RLAEQLEKRGFAVSE
-522 KCYWNP
+522 RCYWNP
-528 LPSITATGKPGVSPV
+528 LPSITATGKSAVSPV
-543 VEQIMGNENASDFE
+543 AEQIMGDENATDFE

-575 LLMDAGYQILDS
+575 LLTDAGYQILDS
-587 KITGDIQGKAWCE
+587 KNTGDIQGKAWCE
-600 FGNIDSEGHHR
+600 FGNIDNEGHHR

-619 DFILSEIVERI
+619 DVILSEIVERI
-630 SGLFDAGWKRIQIVT
+630 SGLFEAGWKRIQIVT

-660 LPTCLAECKWG
+660 LPTCLTESKWG
-671 RCASLKPGI
+671 RCASLKPGV
-680 QNDILTVPW
+680 QNDILTMSW

-694 VEVALANGISCFK
+694 VEVALADGISCFK

-713 HGGLSLQECS
+713 HGGVSLQECV

-732 TATISHI
+732 TAIISHV

-754 VDGEY
+754 ADGEY
-759 CGLNV
+759 SGLKV
-764 DIRTHAGDVGTSVV
+764 DIRTHAGNAGTSVV

-790 SVVVEDDGLEGTL
+790 SVVIENDGLEGTS
-803 AVILVIDN
+803 AVIVVIDN
-811 AGNIMAQVDT
+811 DGNIMAQIDT